1 MFVDTYDEVR
11 NELHVYRDI
20 PFGHHGVYHQETKWS
35 PADFRNKKPL
45 RGITEDHPPACPSP
59 FNTFEVEHG
68 WVIPTC
74 FFGFVNVCYPSAS

>member
-1 MFVDTYDEVR
+1 MNFMFIGI
-11 NELHVYRDI
+11 L

-59 FNTFEVEHG
+59 FNTFEVEHS

-74 FFGFVNVCYPSAS
+74 FLGFVNVCYLSGS